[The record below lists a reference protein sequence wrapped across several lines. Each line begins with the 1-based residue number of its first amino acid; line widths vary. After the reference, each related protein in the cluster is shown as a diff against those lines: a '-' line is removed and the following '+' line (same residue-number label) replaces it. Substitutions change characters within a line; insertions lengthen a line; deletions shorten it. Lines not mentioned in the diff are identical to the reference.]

1 MRGGRGS
8 FEGRVEVYYQGA
20 WGTVCGDDWDL
31 DDAHVVCHT
40 LGYPRAS
47 AYYTNATFGEGTG
60 EIILDNVNCTGS
72 ESNIA
77 FCQHNGYLSHN
88 CEHRQDAGV
97 TCEGF
102 GNCIFSLNS
111 RGGGG
116 VIITLNE
123 TIHFIYLIHRLS
135 FTDWSKTVSHDKEH
149 FDLSMRQRV

>member
-1 MRGGRGS
+1 MRGGRSGS
-8 FEGRVEVYYQGA
+8 FEGTVEVYYQGA
-20 WGTVCGDDWDL
+20 YGTVCGDDWDL

-47 AYYTNATFGEGTG
+47 AYYTNATFREGTG
-60 EIILDNVNCTGS
+60 EIILDNVHCTGS

-97 TCEGF
+97 TCEGI
-102 GNCIFSLNS
+102 GNYIFSLSS

-116 VIITLNE
+116 LVITLNE
-123 TIHFIYLIHRLS
+123 IIHSIYR
-135 FTDWSKTVSHDKEH
+135 T
-149 FDLSMRQRV
+149 